1 MQRFI
6 FLAAVFLTATVPS
19 LAQAGVEPA
28 KVVDDVS
35 QTPHGG
41 YRLGIVYEFRVSYPS
56 PDYGY
61 GVRQNG
67 DPSRKDDNSRGTGT
81 N

>member
-6 FLAAVFLTATVPS
+6 FLLAIFLTAILPS

-28 KVVDDVS
+28 TVMGDLS
-35 QTPHGG
+35 QTPDGG
-41 YRLGIVYEFRVSYPS
+41 YRLGVVYEFRLFYPS

-61 GVRQNG
+61 GTRQNG
-67 DPSRKDDNSRGTGT
+67 DPSRKDDSPRGTAT
-81 N
+81 D